1 MLADAKTFAS
11 AAAGRTA
18 PGPKTWI
25 PGGSFWDFRK
35 DRLAFVTRVAREYG
49 DLASFSFGRQRV
61 FLISKPEWIEDV
73 LVTSAKKFAKGVA
86 LERSRRLLGKGLL
99 TNEGADHLKQRRTI
113 QPLFHRQHVQTFA
126 SAFVK
131 HAEAWA
137 ATIQPGGTIDMTPA
151 MSALTLGIVG
161 ETLFSSDVAGQ
172 ADEVRAALTD
182 VVAGFELIFL
192 PFLSVLEDSPI
203 PMFVRMRKARERL
216 DVIIRKVIAER
227 RGQLG
232 EHPRH
237 DLVSMLAAARDPENP
252 DAAGMSDQQIRD
264 EAMTI
269 FLAGHETTAN
279 AMAWTWHLLAQ
290 NPEAERALHDELARV
305 LVGRTPSAEDV
316 PKLEMTRAVVAESM
330 RLYPPAWV
338 IGRRAIEAHTLDG
351 CTIAKGD
358 LLLLSQFVAHRD
370 PRWWDAPDQF
380 RPSRWLA
387 PSAERHKYAYFPF
400 GGGTRICIGESFA
413 WTEAILLVATIAQRW
428 RFQSLEGGSPVPQAR
443 ITLRPNGLK
452 MRALPIS

>member
-1 MLADAKTFAS
+1 MLADAKTFAPPVR
-11 AAAGRTA
+11 RTA
-18 PGPKTWI
+18 PGPRTWI
-25 PGGSFWDFRK
+25 PGGSFWEFRK

-49 DLASFSFGRQRV
+49 DLATFSFGRQRV

-126 SAFVK
+126 NAFVT
-131 HAEAWA
+131 HADRWA
-137 ATIQPGGTIDMTPA
+137 ASVQPDSTVDMTTA

-172 ADEVRAALTD
+172 ADEVREALTD

-216 DVIIRKVIAER
+216 DAIIRKVIAER
-227 RGQLG
+227 RGQL
-232 EHPRH
+232 EDRPRH
-237 DLVSMLAAARDPENP
+237 DLVSMLAAARDPEHP
-252 DAAGMSDQQIRD
+252 EAAGMSDQQIRD

-290 NPEAERALHDELARV
+290 NPEAERRLREELSRV
-305 LVGRTPSAEDV
+305 LAGRTPSAEDV

-338 IGRRAIEAHTLDG
+338 LGRRAIETHIIDG
-351 CTIAKGD
+351 CAIEKGD
-358 LLLLSQFVAHRD
+358 LLLLSQYVAHRD
-370 PRWWDAPDQF
+370 PRWWEAPGEF
-380 RPSRWLA
+380 RPARWLTPA
-387 PSAERHKYAYFPF
+387 AERHKYAYFPF
-400 GGGTRICIGESFA
+400 GGGARICIGESFA
-413 WTEAILLVATIAQRW
+413 WTEMILLLATIARRW
-428 RFQSLEGGSPVPQAR
+428 RFESVDGGSPVPQPR